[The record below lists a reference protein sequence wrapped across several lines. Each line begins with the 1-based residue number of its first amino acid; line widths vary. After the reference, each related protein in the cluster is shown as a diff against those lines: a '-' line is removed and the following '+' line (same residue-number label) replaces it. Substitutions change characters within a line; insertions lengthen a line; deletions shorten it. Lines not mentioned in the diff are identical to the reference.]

1 MANKFL
7 DLAGLSHF
15 KQKIVEYVERVIES
29 LKQSIST
36 TYSTKT
42 ELGKTDEVTQGIYE
56 AFKQFN
62 SENGIQ

>member
-7 DLAGLSHF
+7 DFAGLSHF

-42 ELGKTDEVTQGIYE
+42 ELEQTDEVTQGIYE